1 MSIHIHI
8 FLNGWQAWWYIPIM
22 PDLWRLKQKN
32 HEFKSSLGHI
42 VSSGFKKQTNKQT
55 NKNVSKNKI
64 ENSNAATLSSD
75 LHT

>member
-1 MSIHIHI
+1 
-8 FLNGWQAWWYIPIM
+8 M

-32 HEFKSSLGHI
+32 HEFKASLGHI